1 MVGGEAKGKLKKG
14 NEHGVMSKSRSG
26 SRNGTVRINCPH
38 AQNQIASYRENQ
50 EETLQANY
58 IEMAEQTAGKS
69 SANNKGGSMT
79 KPYS

>member
-38 AQNQIASYRENQ
+38 A
-50 EETLQANY
+50 
-58 IEMAEQTAGKS
+58 
-69 SANNKGGSMT
+69 
-79 KPYS
+79 